1 MKRKYNPFSENDE
14 KKKIMIKQRANLL
27 KSLAETQK
35 IIVDLETSYL
45 DKESNLGIILRGW
58 PDGSEKLVANDNDNS
73 VQKLF
78 SAGNRELEP
87 KKEDKGGEEENG
99 NDDDKSVADDT

>member
-1 MKRKYNPFSENDE
+1 M
-14 KKKIMIKQRANLL
+14 QRH
-27 KSLAETQK
+27 S
-35 IIVDLETSYL
+35 VDLETSYL
-45 DKESNLGIILRGW
+45 DKDPIGIILRGW

-87 KKEDKGGEEENG
+87 KKEDKEGEEENE